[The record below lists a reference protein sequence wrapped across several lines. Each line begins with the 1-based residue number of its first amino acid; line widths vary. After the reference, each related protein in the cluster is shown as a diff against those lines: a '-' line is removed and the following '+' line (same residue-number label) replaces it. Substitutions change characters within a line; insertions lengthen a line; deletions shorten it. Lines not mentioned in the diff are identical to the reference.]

1 MVGKQTQAAVVLLLL
16 TAVITGLAATAAAD
30 VLYEDVYYW
39 VDDGAGGITVFKDPI
54 DPPEDAYVKIQETV
68 FNDPQGRQVLTDQG
82 AYMHGS
88 PIPQDPMHLYVY
100 AITNLTYDNGPF
112 LGGGRGVSGF
122 NIVNMYGVMSLG
134 QWGPDA
140 ANDWWDV
147 PAGNTG
153 PNNWEWDIDK
163 DKDGFDGDGDG
174 ILKGQTFD
182 SFMYAVPEGTPHGE
196 LDTWVHTWSGG
207 GVLEQP
213 ASVQIDIINGYVS
226 GPVPEPATLALLAI
240 GGVGLIRRKR

>member
-1 MVGKQTQAAVVLLLL
+1 MVGKQTQAAVVLLSL
-16 TAVITGLAATAAAD
+16 TAVIVGLTATAAAD

-39 VDDGAGGITVFKDPI
+39 VDDGFGNIIVVKDPN

-68 FNDPQGRQVLTDQG
+68 YNDTQGRQVLADKG
-82 AYMHGS
+82 AYIHGS

-100 AITNLTYDNGPF
+100 SITNLTYDNGPF
-112 LGGGRGVSGF
+112 AGGGRGVSGF
-122 NIVNMYGVMSLG
+122 NIINGFNVMSLG

-147 PAGNTG
+147 PAGNTD
-153 PNNWEWDIDK
+153 PNDWEWDIDK

-174 ILKGQTFD
+174 ILKSDTFD
-182 SFMYAVPEGTPHGE
+182 SFMYAVPEGTAHGE
-196 LDTWVHTWSGG
+196 LDAWVHTWSGG

-213 ASVQIDIINGYVS
+213 NSIQIDMIYGYVS
-226 GPVPEPATLALLAI
+226 GPVPEPATLAWLAI